1 VAATM
6 SKGDKRTLYVGGLE
20 EGVGVEQLRAAFI
33 PFGEVGSHP
42 ISCHP
47 RSQRGTGEPCA
58 GFPQVSASH
67 AWCARAALA
76 QGSTC
81 APCVQP
87 VTTALVE
94 AVWMGVG
101 ADTAG
106 G

>member
-47 RSQRGTGEPCA
+47 RSQRGAVENPAPGVHRC
-58 GFPQVSASH
+58 QLHS
-67 AWCARAALA
+67 ALA

-94 AVWMGVG
+94 AVWMSVG
-101 ADTAG
+101 ADTADG
-106 G
+106 